1 MNPFSTE
8 LSQRILHHLT
18 DLPDQFGAGPVRLL
32 KKKLNALPLHG
43 NQIYL
48 WALVGSRSP

>member
-18 DLPDQFGAGPVRLL
+18 DLPDQFGAGPVRLF
-32 KKKLNALPLHG
+32 KKKLNVTKVHRFSMVLMRYRT
-43 NQIYL
+43 I
-48 WALVGSRSP
+48 RSG